1 MKRGFLCVRMLQSIP
16 ALPVGDIKKSIG
28 FYCDKLG
35 FTLVHHEDGFAV
47 LMCNEVRIHLWE
59 ASDEGWRS
67 RSNDSPVCTGAES
80 FIAGTASCRIEV
92 EGIDEL
98 YQHIKPLGIL
108 HPNTS
113 LKDQWWDERDFAVI
127 DPDNNLISFF
137 QQIKAKSII
146 NLFSNRARLLNKRYE
161 RPLLYLFF
169 ILSGFVRYTRKP
181 KDNKILFLLSLAFG
195 KLDKTDKIKIGK
207 GLKVEIF

>member
-1 MKRGFLCVRMLQSIP
+1 MRMLQSIP

-80 FIAGTASCRIEV
+80 FISGTASCRNEV
-92 EGIDEL
+92 EGNYEL
-98 YQHIKPLGIL
+98 YKHIKPLGIF
-108 HPNTS
+108 HPKTTI
-113 LKDQWWDERDFAVI
+113 KDKWWDERD
-127 DPDNNLISFF
+127 
-137 QQIKAKSII
+137 
-146 NLFSNRARLLNKRYE
+146 
-161 RPLLYLFF
+161 
-169 ILSGFVRYTRKP
+169 
-181 KDNKILFLLSLAFG
+181 
-195 KLDKTDKIKIGK
+195 
-207 GLKVEIF
+207 

>member
-1 MKRGFLCVRMLQSIP
+1 L
-16 ALPVGDIKKSIG
+16 D
-28 FYCDKLG
+28 

-137 QQIKAKSII
+137 QQIKS
-146 NLFSNRARLLNKRYE
+146 
-161 RPLLYLFF
+161 
-169 ILSGFVRYTRKP
+169 
-181 KDNKILFLLSLAFG
+181 
-195 KLDKTDKIKIGK
+195 
-207 GLKVEIF
+207 

>member
-1 MKRGFLCVRMLQSIP
+1 MKGILCVRMLQSIP
-16 ALPVGDIKKSIG
+16 ALPVGDIKKYR

-92 EGIDEL
+92 EEL
-98 YQHIKPLGIL
+98 MNY
-108 HPNTS
+108 
-113 LKDQWWDERDFAVI
+113 
-127 DPDNNLISFF
+127 
-137 QQIKAKSII
+137 I
-146 NLFSNRARLLNKRYE
+146 N
-161 RPLLYLFF
+161 
-169 ILSGFVRYTRKP
+169 ILS
-181 KDNKILFLLSLAFG
+181 LWAFC
-195 KLDKTDKIKIGK
+195 TPIHH
-207 GLKVEIF
+207 

>member
-1 MKRGFLCVRMLQSIP
+1 MRMLQSIS

-137 QQIKAKSII
+137 QQIKS
-146 NLFSNRARLLNKRYE
+146 
-161 RPLLYLFF
+161 
-169 ILSGFVRYTRKP
+169 
-181 KDNKILFLLSLAFG
+181 
-195 KLDKTDKIKIGK
+195 
-207 GLKVEIF
+207 

>member
-1 MKRGFLCVRMLQSIP
+1 MKAG
-16 ALPVGDIKKSIG
+16 ALV
-28 FYCDKLG
+28 
-35 FTLVHHEDGFAV
+35 V
-47 LMCNEVRIHLWE
+47 MIHRFVQV
-59 ASDEGWRS
+59 RS
-67 RSNDSPVCTGAES
+67 R

-137 QQIKAKSII
+137 QQIKS
-146 NLFSNRARLLNKRYE
+146 
-161 RPLLYLFF
+161 
-169 ILSGFVRYTRKP
+169 
-181 KDNKILFLLSLAFG
+181 
-195 KLDKTDKIKIGK
+195 
-207 GLKVEIF
+207 

>member
-1 MKRGFLCVRMLQSIP
+1 MLQSIP

-98 YQHIKPLGIL
+98 L
-108 HPNTS
+108 
-113 LKDQWWDERDFAVI
+113 
-127 DPDNNLISFF
+127 
-137 QQIKAKSII
+137 II
-146 NLFSNRARLLNKRYE
+146 NLYLLQLHMSPLKDLLPYFQNMQKL
-161 RPLLYLFF
+161 RP
-169 ILSGFVRYTRKP
+169 
-181 KDNKILFLLSLAFG
+181 
-195 KLDKTDKIKIGK
+195 
-207 GLKVEIF
+207 

>member
-1 MKRGFLCVRMLQSIP
+1 MLQSIP

-59 ASDEGWRS
+59 
-67 RSNDSPVCTGAES
+67 
-80 FIAGTASCRIEV
+80 
-92 EGIDEL
+92 GIDEL

-137 QQIKAKSII
+137 QQIKS
-146 NLFSNRARLLNKRYE
+146 
-161 RPLLYLFF
+161 
-169 ILSGFVRYTRKP
+169 
-181 KDNKILFLLSLAFG
+181 
-195 KLDKTDKIKIGK
+195 
-207 GLKVEIF
+207 